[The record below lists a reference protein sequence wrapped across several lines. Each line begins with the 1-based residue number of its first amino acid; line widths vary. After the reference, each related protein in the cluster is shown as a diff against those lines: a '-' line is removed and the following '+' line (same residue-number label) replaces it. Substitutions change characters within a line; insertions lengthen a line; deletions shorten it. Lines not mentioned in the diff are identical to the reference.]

1 MNWAWSKTTKFT
13 FKSPNERSAK
23 CTVGDWGMRPLRVAV
38 VGAES
43 TGKTSLTQALADV
56 LSHRDQSVHTVNEE
70 LRHWCEREGRTP
82 QAHEQMAIAQQQG
95 HSAQKWAEQFPQS
108 WLLSDTTPLMT
119 AVYSHFLFDDQS
131 LYPMALAHQALYD
144 ITLVTGLD
152 LTWVADGLQRDGPQ
166 VRVPVDNLVRQA
178 LEGAG
183 LPYRVVYGQGPRR
196 LNNALLALGL
206 PGEDLSAQQSRVDG
220 QFLINQGRSIWQCN
234 ECSDPACE
242 HQLFTGLL
250 KQRSSS

>member
-1 MNWAWSKTTKFT
+1 MSH
-13 FKSPNERSAK
+13 
-23 CTVGDWGMRPLRVAV
+23 LRAAI

-43 TGKTSLTQALADV
+43 TGKSWLTQALAGV
-56 LSHRDQSVHTVNEE
+56 LRGRGQAVQTVDEV
-70 LRHWCEREGRTP
+70 LRHWCDRAGRAP
-82 QAHEQMAIAQQQG
+82 QRHEQMDIAKQQADAALTMAQQAPGAWQ
-95 HSAQKWAEQFPQS
+95 
-108 WLLSDTTPLMT
+108 LSDTTPLMT
-119 AVYSHFLFDDQS
+119 AVYSDLLFNDKS
-131 LYPMALAHQALYD
+131 LYPMALAHQAIYD

-152 LTWVADGLQRDGPQ
+152 LPWVADGLQRDGPQ

-206 PGEDLSAQQSRVDG
+206 QGEDLSAQQTRVDG
-220 QFLINQGRSIWQCN
+220 QFSINQGRSIWQCN

-242 HQLFTGLL
+242 HKLFTGLL
-250 KQRSSS
+250 KQR

>member
-1 MNWAWSKTTKFT
+1 
-13 FKSPNERSAK
+13 
-23 CTVGDWGMRPLRVAV
+23 MRALRAAI

-43 TGKTSLTQALADV
+43 TGKSWLTQSLAEV
-56 LSHRDQSVHTVNEE
+56 LRVRNHSVHTVDEV
-70 LRHWCEREGRTP
+70 LRHWFEREGRAP
-82 QAHEQMAIAQQQG
+82 QQHEQMAIAQQQ
-95 HSAQKWAEQFPQS
+95 ALAADQLAEQAPEN

-119 AVYSHFLFDDQS
+119 AVYCDLLFQDKS

-152 LTWVADGLQRDGPQ
+152 LPWVADGLQRDGPQ
-166 VRVPVDNLVRQA
+166 VRVPVDNLVRQT

-206 PGEDLSAQQSRVDG
+206 QGVDLSALQTRVDG
-220 QFLINQGRSIWQCN
+220 QFAINQGRSIWQCN
-234 ECSDPACE
+234 ECSDPGCE
-242 HQLFTGLL
+242 HTLFTRLMARRTDG
-250 KQRSSS
+250 